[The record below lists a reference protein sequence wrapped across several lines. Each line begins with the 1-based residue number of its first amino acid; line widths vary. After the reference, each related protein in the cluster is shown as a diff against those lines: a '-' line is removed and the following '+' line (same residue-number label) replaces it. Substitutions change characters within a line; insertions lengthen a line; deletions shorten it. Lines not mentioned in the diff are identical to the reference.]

1 MADDFPN
8 SDRSIRDHITELIG
22 EEHEL
27 RERLG
32 RGDISKGEENA
43 RLRALEVDL
52 DQCWDLLR
60 QRQARRHAGQNPD
73 DASARPADVVENYL
87 E

>member
-1 MADDFPN
+1 MADEIRN
-8 SDRSIRDHITELIG
+8 SDKSIRDHITELIG

-27 RERLG
+27 RGQLG
-32 RGDISKGEENA
+32 QGEISKSAEHT
-43 RLRALEVDL
+43 RLRELEVSL

-60 QRQARRHAGQNPD
+60 QRQARRHAGQDPD